1 MANKTTLNIA
11 SNIDE
16 MRRKNNM
23 GEYQKEEQEE
33 KTFEATRN
41 ERVGVAPKKTV
52 GRPKNKRAL
61 INKISKTSYFDDGTH
76 QRIKQLQVFSKVEV
90 KDLILVSVIDF
101 LDRNCDESGK
111 LTAAGEQHIVSV
123 MDKVYEE
130 YGEYLD

>member
-1 MANKTTLNIA
+1 MANKSTLNIA

-41 ERVGVAPKKTV
+41 ERVGVVQKKSV

-101 LDRNCDESGK
+101 LDRNCDENGK

>member
-1 MANKTTLNIA
+1 MANKSTLNIA

-41 ERVGVAPKKTV
+41 ERVGVSPKKSV
-52 GRPKNKRAL
+52 GRPKNKRSL

-101 LDRNCDESGK
+101 LDRNCDENGK

>member
-1 MANKTTLNIA
+1 MANDTFT
-11 SNIDE
+11 IDGLVRKMKNEAPEPKADHEETISRRE
-16 MRRKNNM
+16 MPRRM
-23 GEYQKEEQEE
+23 PGRGV
-33 KTFEATRN
+33 TR
-41 ERVGVAPKKTV
+41 PV

-101 LDRNCDESGK
+101 LDRNCDENGK
-111 LTAAGEQHIVSV
+111 LTAAGEQHITSV
-123 MDKVYEE
+123 MDRVYEE

>member
-1 MANKTTLNIA
+1 MANKSTLNIA

-41 ERVGVAPKKTV
+41 ERAGVVTKKSV

-101 LDRNCDESGK
+101 LDRNCDENGK
-111 LTAAGEQHIVSV
+111 LTVAGEQHITSV

>member
-1 MANKTTLNIA
+1 MANKSTLNIA

-41 ERVGVAPKKTV
+41 ERVGVAQKKSV

-101 LDRNCDESGK
+101 LDRNCDENGK
-111 LTAAGEQHIVSV
+111 LTAAGEQHIASV

>member
-1 MANKTTLNIA
+1 MANKSTLNIA

-33 KTFEATRN
+33 KIFEATRN
-41 ERVGVAPKKTV
+41 ERVGVVQKKSV

-101 LDRNCDESGK
+101 LDRNCDENGK